1 MTGQKLK
8 QYLKER
14 GTSARWLADKMGI
27 SAMALSYKL
36 NGKSKFFMED
46 GIKIKKICRMTNTEF
61 DSIFNEESWYKL
73 I

>member
-8 QYLKER
+8 KYLKER
-14 GTSARWLADKMGI
+14 GVSARWLADKMGI
-27 SAMALSYKL
+27 TAMALSYKL

-61 DSIFNEESWYKL
+61 ASIFNEESWYKL